1 MVVISNS
8 INTIISIDMIIVVVV
23 VVIACVEKFAKQCTI
38 VFHTVNTIISDNV
51 DFDRLYKTE

>member
-23 VVIACVEKFAKQCTI
+23 VIACVEKFVKQCTI

>member
-23 VVIACVEKFAKQCTI
+23 VVIACVEKFAK
-38 VFHTVNTIISDNV
+38 
-51 DFDRLYKTE
+51 